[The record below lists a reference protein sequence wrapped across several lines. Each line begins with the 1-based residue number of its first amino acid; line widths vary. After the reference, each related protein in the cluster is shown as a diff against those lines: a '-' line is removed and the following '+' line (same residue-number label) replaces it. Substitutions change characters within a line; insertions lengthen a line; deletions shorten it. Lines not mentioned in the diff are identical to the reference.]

1 MENKSIHNFW
11 STVTL
16 AHDASDDPHVPYLP
30 HPSVSNLMKLIIHGL
45 PPRYAP
51 KIFPYATIRTREYVL
66 SNRYHQILY
75 RVFHITPVQ
84 FRHYTRIYHNGRTI
98 NNLCRTV
105 KGRAPLIQFF
115 FFFNGKYGYCRNDD
129 NFRQLTKMYTNI
141 YTQLLRFL

>member
-115 FFFNGKYGYCRNDD
+115 FFLMESMDIVGTMIIFD
-129 NFRQLTKMYTNI
+129 NLRRCIQI
-141 YTQLLRFL
+141 YTHNF